1 MSAAGSVP
9 RGRSLI
15 MVPVMKPTIVLLFS
29 SLAVA
34 LAAPPKTELMQ
45 VHKVY
50 LLPMT
55 NGMEQYLANRLTG
68 LGVFQVV
75 TDPQKADAVF
85 TDGIGAAFESRQAEM
100 FPQRPAKQAIGE
112 NASAAPPEAA
122 PAVATQPAVAA
133 NQPAP
138 APPVAGATLAPPQAA
153 AAPAP
158 QPSPQPKIAPSEP
171 EKQDQTAGGGLG
183 GERSAPVSA
192 FHRAK
197 GTLFLVDPRS
207 RLVLWSI
214 YAQPKDA
221 SAVELDRTAAFIAN
235 RIRQDLKSH

>member
-1 MSAAGSVP
+1 
-9 RGRSLI
+9 
-15 MVPVMKPTIVLLFS
+15 MKPTIVLLFS

-34 LAAPPKTELMQ
+34 LAAPPKTELTQ

-50 LLPMT
+50 LLSMT

-75 TDPQKADAVF
+75 TDPMKADAIF
-85 TDGIGAAFESRQAEM
+85 TDGIGDAFESRLADWY
-100 FPQRPAKQAIGE
+100 PQKP
-112 NASAAPPEAA
+112 AAPPEPA
-122 PAVATQPAVAA
+122 PAAQPPVAA
-133 NQPAP
+133 NPPAP
-138 APPVAGATLAPPQAA
+138 AQPLAGATLASAP
-153 AAPAP
+153 PAP
-158 QPSPQPKIAPSEP
+158 PKVAASEP
-171 EKQDQTAGGGLG
+171 EKADQTASGAVGA
-183 GERSAPVSA
+183 ERTTPVTA

-221 SAVELDRTAAFIAN
+221 SSFELDRTAAYIAG

>member
-1 MSAAGSVP
+1 
-9 RGRSLI
+9 
-15 MVPVMKPTIVLLFS
+15 MKPTIVLLFS

-34 LAAPPKTELMQ
+34 LAAPPKTELTQ
-45 VHKVY
+45 VHRVY

-75 TDPQKADAVF
+75 TDPKKADAIF
-85 TDGIGAAFESRQAEM
+85 TDGIGEAFESRQAEW
-100 FPQRPAKQAIGE
+100 FPQRPAKHPSDEAP
-112 NASAAPPEAA
+112 AAPAEAA
-122 PAVATQPAVAA
+122 PVSPQPLAATA
-133 NQPAP
+133 PAP
-138 APPVAGATLAPPQAA
+138 ASPQAA

-158 QPSPQPKIAPSEP
+158 ASPQAAAAPATPPSPQPKVEASEP
-171 EKQDQTAGGGLG
+171 EKQDETAGGGAKTG
-183 GERSAPVSA
+183 PVSA

-197 GTLFLVDPRS
+197 GILFLVDPRS

-221 SAVELDRTAAFIAN
+221 SAVELDRTAAHVAS
-235 RIRQDLKSH
+235 RIQQDLKSR

>member
-1 MSAAGSVP
+1 
-9 RGRSLI
+9 
-15 MVPVMKPTIVLLFS
+15 MKPTIVLLFS

-50 LLPMT
+50 LMPMS
-55 NGMEQYLANRLTG
+55 NAMDQYLANRLTG

-75 TDPQKADAVF
+75 TDPQKADAIF
-85 TDGIGAAFESRQAEM
+85 TDGIGAAFESRLADL
-100 FPQRPAKQAIGE
+100 FPQKPVKQASDE
-112 NASAAPPEAA
+112 MAPAAPPEAA
-122 PAVATQPAVAA
+122 PAVVAQPPVAA
-133 NQPAP
+133 NPSAP
-138 APPVAGATLAPPQAA
+138 VPPVAGATLAPSQAPAPAPTQAA
-153 AAPAP
+153 AAPAATPTP
-158 QPSPQPKIAPSEP
+158 QAKIEASEP
-171 EKQDQTAGGGLG
+171 DKQDQNVVGALG
-183 GERSAPVSA
+183 TDRTVPVTA

-221 SAVELDRTAAFIAN
+221 SSVELDRTAAHIAN
-235 RIRQDLKSH
+235 QIRQDLKSH